1 MTEKLF
7 TGTLNKNQNKTN
19 KWVQEECSH
28 FHGLFTQLI
37 RKKTVFANHTKT
49 GAVTAQLMS
58 ATKIVGKSCLL
69 PSIVFVHPALSPNC
83 AEFRPKDM
91 LSRFGAQL

>member
-1 MTEKLF
+1 M
-7 TGTLNKNQNKTN
+7 QS

-28 FHGLFTQLI
+28 FHWLLTHLI

-58 ATKIVGKSCLL
+58 ATKIVGKSRLL
-69 PSIVFVHPALSPNC
+69 PSIVFVHPDLSPN
-83 AEFRPKDM
+83 
-91 LSRFGAQL
+91 